1 MRGAVRRNVVV
12 SLLEVFFA
20 CLALGGC
27 AGGAAAGGGPPP
39 PPPPTLTIK
48 SVGAYYAGNS
58 PLKLPYAIAGQGSFM
73 LLVDGTGFTS
83 SSVVEW
89 NGSPLPTQFGDV
101 TDLAA
106 TASSALI
113 ATPGAAAVTVVDS
126 GNRSGAVAFA
136 IASPAAATAG
146 AVALITAAPDGSPAN
161 GDSYVS
167 PSISAT
173 GRYVAFQDD
182 ATNLVAGVS
191 SNQYAQI
198 YERDTCIGAPPGCAP
213 ATTRITVTYDGSP
226 VNANSRDSAISADG
240 RYVAFD
246 SSATN
251 ILPNSGVCG
260 QQAGY
265 ACVFLRDT
273 CVAAPS
279 GCTPSTIPVSVNT
292 QGTIAIGAVP
302 ELTPE
307 GRFVSFVSDAL
318 SVGIGSTGDDDVFL
332 RDTCNGAASGCA
344 PSTTLMSPTSSG
356 SPGNSPSEFP
366 AISTTGRFVAF
377 LSWATNMVPNETV
390 TPGWFWRDT
399 CVGAPS
405 GCGPSTIRADVTTS
419 GGQPN
424 QSAFFG
430 SFPAITAD
438 GRLVA
443 FGSGATNLVPGST
456 CTSANGCGNVY
467 VRDTCTGAAPSCT
480 PSTNL
485 ISVGND
491 GSIGNCFDGGSPG
504 NLTNVSISS
513 DGRFVSF
520 GSISTNL
527 TPDDTLPACGGEDIF
542 IRDTC
547 FGVASGCTSSTVR
560 VSVPTLANAVTLGSA
575 NAISNSNAMSS
586 DGHYVVFISAATNM
600 LPGVTGNGHAMV
612 FLAKTGF

>member
-1 MRGAVRRNVVV
+1 MRGAVRGNVVV

-58 PLKLPYAIAGQGSFM
+58 PLNLPYAIAGQGSFM

-89 NGSPLPTQFGDV
+89 NGSPLPTQFGDI
-101 TDLAA
+101 TDLAD

-113 ATPGAAAVTVVDS
+113 ATPGAAAITVVDS

-146 AVALITAAPDGSPAN
+146 AVALITAAPDGSPAD

-182 ATNLVAGVS
+182 ATNLVPGVS

-213 ATTRITVTYDGSP
+213 AITRITVTYDGSP

-251 ILPNSGVCG
+251 ILPNSGICG

-292 QGTIAIGAVP
+292 QGTIALGAVP
-302 ELTPE
+302 EMTPE

-318 SVGIGSTGDDDVFL
+318 SLGIGSTGDDDVFL

-399 CVGAPS
+399 CLGAPS
-405 GCGPSTIRADVTTS
+405 GCSPSTIRADVTTS

-424 QSAFFG
+424 RSAFFG

-438 GRLVA
+438 GRFVA
-443 FGSGATNLVPGST
+443 FGSTASNLVPAQTLG
-456 CTSANGCGNVY
+456 GVFL
-467 VRDTCTGAAPSCT
+467 RDTCTGAPAGCT
-480 PSTNL
+480 PTTSLVSLTNT
-485 ISVGND
+485 GAPENN
-491 GSIGNCFDGGSPG
+491 GGGGSPG
-504 NLTNVSISS
+504 NQTNVSIST

-520 GSISTNL
+520 GSIATNL
-527 TPDDTLPACGGEDIF
+527 TPDDTFPEGGWEDIF
-542 IRDTC
+542 VRDTC

-560 VSVPTLANAVTLGSA
+560 VSVPTLSNAVTLGSA